1 VPEVVAVPS
10 NGHDL
15 TDPADWP
22 FPTDAFVR
30 ASRLV
35 EDGATD
41 QEVRAAVESV
51 EDGGSP

>member
-1 VPEVVAVPS
+1 VSAVPRS
-10 NGHDL
+10 GQRVDRP
-15 TDPADWP
+15 DPADWP

-41 QEVRAAVESV
+41 DEVRAAVEAL
-51 EDGGSP
+51 EDGGAP